1 MKKGRFELADGGT
14 LFLDEVGEMSPSL
27 QVKLLRVLQEM
38 EFERVG
44 GTKTIKVDVRILT
57 ASNRKLKEDVDRG
70 IFREDLFYRLNVV
83 EIDAPPLID
92 RIEDIPFLVA
102 HFIEK
107 FQPSEK
113 RKIQLAPEVWKAL
126 YSYTWPGNIRE
137 LENTIERALVMSS
150 DETITLGDLPDH
162 LVEKKRE
169 KIDLDKIVPRNLTL
183 AEALEQIE
191 GKLIVRALKASNNV
205 QSKAAEMLGISR
217 RVMHYKI
224 KKYGMLS

>member
-1 MKKGRFELADGGT
+1 MP
-14 LFLDEVGEMSPSL
+14 PSL

-57 ASNRKLKEDVDRG
+57 ASNRKLKEDIESG

-83 EIDAPPLID
+83 QIEVPPLKD
-92 RIEDIPFLVA
+92 RIEDIPLLVA

-107 FQPSEK
+107 FQPAKK
-113 RKIQLAPEVWKAL
+113 RNIELAPEVWKAL
-126 YSYTWPGNIRE
+126 YSYHWPGNIRE

-150 DETITLGDLPDH
+150 DETIILGDLPDY
-162 LVEKKRE
+162 LVKKEEE

-191 GKLIVRALKASNNV
+191 GKLIVRALKATNNV
-205 QSKAAEMLGISR
+205 QSKAAEILGISR
-217 RVMHYKI
+217 HVMHYKM
-224 KKYGMLS
+224 KKYGMLT